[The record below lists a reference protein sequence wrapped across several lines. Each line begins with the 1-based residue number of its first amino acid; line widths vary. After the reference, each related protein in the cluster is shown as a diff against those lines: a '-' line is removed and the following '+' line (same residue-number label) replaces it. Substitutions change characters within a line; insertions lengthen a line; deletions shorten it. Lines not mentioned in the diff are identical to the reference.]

1 MYIDLHYS
9 SVNLDS
15 TEQLEQLREAMV
27 YDGMRFSI
35 LPLSSNDYTGVDL
48 KKNLFNLTATLKEC
62 GYTVVQKKNDIY
74 GLETDYTPKL
84 GFHFEISSS
93 LLEKIDEDTI
103 AALISCGVV
112 SVGFEQNASEQN
124 CMNLLKQSW
133 FKNKFI
139 VVLNNTKQEIFSE
152 KLALLPNNCYINLDV
167 MNPNDGYSNS
177 SEGLKS
183 LFEVGGKACLTFHDL
198 YGVGLPGIVA
208 YAKKIKEMVDMY
220 GSDNFC
226 ISTNGNDI
234 TKNRDKISPFSVLRT
249 ELLRLGMSDK
259 NLDNIFF
266 KTSYEFLKQ
275 SLS

>member
-9 SVNLDS
+9 SVNLNS

-35 LPLSSNDYTGVDL
+35 LPLSSNDYTGGDL

-74 GLETDYTPKL
+74 RLETDYTPKL

-93 LLEKIDEDTI
+93 SLEKIDEDTI
-103 AALISCGVV
+103 ATLISCGVV
-112 SVGFEQNASEQN
+112 SVGFEQNISEQN

-139 VVLNNTKQEIFSE
+139 VVLNDTKQEIFSE
-152 KLALLPNNCYINLDV
+152 KLALLANSCCIKLDV
-167 MNPNDGYSNS
+167 MNPNDGCSNS

-198 YGVGLPGIVA
+198 YRIGLPGVVTC
-208 YAKKIKEMVDMY
+208 AKKIKEMVDMF